1 VPATPAATP
10 APSQIKRPAP
20 VIPSTPAPHSKK
32 ARGAAGPAALSLIAA
47 SINNF
52 GENIRESLAPS
63 RDGLESTPKR
73 KMSAILRAQKLEAGW
88 LLESQLIQFINIL
101 KSDKDAVDAYSVLQI
116 ESLRKGWV
124 REQLGIPEELDFSW
138 LNS

>member
-1 VPATPAATP
+1 
-10 APSQIKRPAP
+10 
-20 VIPSTPAPHSKK
+20 
-32 ARGAAGPAALSLIAA
+32 PAALSLIAA

-73 KMSAILRAQKLEAGW
+73 KMSAILCAQKLEAGW

-116 ESLRKGWV
+116 KSLRKGWV